1 MPTGYTSGIID
12 GKTKTFEEYAKQ
24 CMRAFGATIHMRDDS
39 LNSEYEPRTPSS
51 YYTDR
56 IFELQKEL
64 DDLKNTSDEKLL
76 ENIKSK
82 YAEQKEYLAKRVL
95 EKEKTRTL
103 LYKFLN
109 TAINY
114 NPPTEEHVGIKKFM
128 IEQLEMTISSDCDT
142 DYELTELQKLKSLAN
157 NVDVAQIRE
166 ELTSSINESLEY
178 YQKEFN
184 KELKRCTDS
193 NLWVEHFLQSLEGA
207 ENIVETI

>member
-1 MPTGYTSGIID
+1 MPTGYTAGIID
-12 GKTKTFEEYAKQ
+12 GDIKTFEEYAKQ
-24 CMRAFGATIHMRDDS
+24 CMRAFGATIHMRDES
-39 LNSEYEPRTPSS
+39 MNSEYEPRIPSS

-56 IFELQKEL
+56 IVELQKEL

-82 YAEQKEYLAKRVL
+82 YAEQKEYLAKKVL

-114 NPPTEEHVGIKKFM
+114 NPPTEEHVGIKRFM

-142 DYELTELQKLKSLAN
+142 EYELTELKELKSLTN
-157 NVDVAQIRE
+157 NIDVAQTRE

-193 NLWVEHFLQSLEGA
+193 NLWVEHFLQSLAGA
-207 ENIVETI
+207 ENIVEII